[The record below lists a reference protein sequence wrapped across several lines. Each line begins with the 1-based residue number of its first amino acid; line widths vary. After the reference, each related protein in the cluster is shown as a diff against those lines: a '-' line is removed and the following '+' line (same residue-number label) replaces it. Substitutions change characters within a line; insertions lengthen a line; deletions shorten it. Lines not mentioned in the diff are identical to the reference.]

1 MLKIKPGLVDKILA
15 ALNEGMTMDEAVCRL
30 LGRQVEY
37 TNDRHQYFAEAQQEV
52 YDLVDLITKY
62 GNKVYSL
69 SVLFGKLLTLPPDA
83 IKQLTPQFQEFMD
96 SLVKINQTLFEEQK
110 EDEGDCETNE

>member
-1 MLKIKPGLVDKILA
+1 MLKIKPGLVDKIIA
-15 ALNEGMTMDEAVCRL
+15 ALNEATTVDEGIAKV
-30 LGRQVEY
+30 LGHQVEY
-37 TNDRHQYFAEAQQEV
+37 QDSRHKYYLEAEQNV
-52 YDLVDLITKY
+52 YDLIDLLTKY
-62 GNKVYSL
+62 GNQVYSL

-110 EDEGDCETNE
+110 EEGDCDTNE